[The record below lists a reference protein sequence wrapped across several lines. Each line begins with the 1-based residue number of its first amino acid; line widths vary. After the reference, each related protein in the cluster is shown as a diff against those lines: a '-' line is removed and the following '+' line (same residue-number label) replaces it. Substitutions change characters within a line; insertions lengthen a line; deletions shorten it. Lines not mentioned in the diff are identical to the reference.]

1 MLKLNQMRALLVV
14 VLSFSLITPLF
25 STEIA
30 KEEARAYRQEGY
42 KLQAMNDFTQALS
55 YYQKAIQIDPHYF
68 EVFND
73 LGVVYEN
80 LGDDECALDMYQEA
94 LRINPHYLPTH
105 TNLAFLYERKG
116 NIDKATQYWVRR
128 YELGEEGEY
137 WREVAYQHLLRLG
150 TYPEAKKKWLEKA
163 AARLSQEVTHK
174 REQERLKAVEEA
186 KLHFDIATKMFM
198 KGDYA
203 QALKELE
210 TAGDI
215 NPTDENLKM
224 KIYELYKKSFQMQ
237 KKAEAIAYTQDAL
250 TYLQSDNLIS
260 AGDKL
265 KDALRSVVQVAQER
279 IGD

>member
-1 MLKLNQMRALLVV
+1 VVEENHKGLVQV
-14 VLSFSLITPLF
+14 
-25 STEIA
+25 
-30 KEEARAYRQEGY
+30 
-42 KLQAMNDFTQALS
+42 FTG
-55 YYQKAIQIDPHYF
+55 
-68 EVFND
+68 N
-73 LGVVYEN
+73 G
-80 LGDDECALDMYQEA
+80 
-94 LRINPHYLPTH
+94 
-105 TNLAFLYERKG
+105 KG
-116 NIDKATQYWVRR
+116 KTTA
-128 YELGEEGEY
+128 
-137 WREVAYQHLLRLG
+137 ALG
-150 TYPEAKKKWLEKA
+150 TVIRA
-163 AARLSQEVTHK
+163 AGHGFRIYIVS
-174 REQERLKAVEEA
+174 
-186 KLHFDIATKMFM
+186 FM